1 MSVANVLLF
10 VTVEAA
16 VHNLTLMP
24 LNNSE
29 VMATWNVNPDL
40 FELSFFNVTYFTKPE
55 QQQQSQMVTGNSYQI
70 SDLIPGETY
79 TVRVTAYYS
88 EITDSRVF
96 PAVSTEGTVTL
107 DKIGSNIIGLL
118 HVKLQTNLNT

>member
-16 VHNLTLMP
+16 VHNLTLTP

-29 VMATWNVNPDL
+29 VMATWDINPDL
-40 FELSFFNVTYFTKPE
+40 FELSFVNITYFTKPE
-55 QQQQSQMVTGNSYQI
+55 QQQSRLVTVNIYQI
-70 SDLIPGETY
+70 SGLIPGETY

-88 EITDSRVF
+88 ETTGSRVF
-96 PAVSTEGTVTL
+96 PAVSIEGTITL

-118 HVKLQTNLNT
+118 YLKLQTNLNA

>member
-16 VHNLTLMP
+16 VQNLTLTP

-29 VMATWNVNPDL
+29 VMATWDVNPDL
-40 FELSFFNVTYFTKPE
+40 FELSFFNISYFIKSELQGTKE
-55 QQQQSQMVTGNSYQI
+55 ANITTYQI

-79 TVRVTAYYS
+79 IVEVTAYYNK
-88 EITDSRVF
+88 VF
-96 PAVSTEGTVTL
+96 PSTTIEKAVIL
-107 DKIGSNIIGLL
+107 ARIG
-118 HVKLQTNLNT
+118 K